1 MFRRLPVMKHGIPG
15 RHPPLC
21 RIPPEMFIIPYST
34 DVHDGTIR
42 LAALE
47 IIGIC
52 LLVHLF
58 VSADQN
64 RIRDEAAG
72 IIEKWQQERI
82 ERLYRRSRSGNDRN
96 VQVKEVVRTVNGVSS
111 DTEELRARLMEVRK
125 TSLMYRLGLVLDDF
139 HLHTLFTSMFT
150 HGGWFHLIGN
160 MLLFYVCGLAMEQY
174 WGYWKFLII
183 YIGCGVA
190 AAGTFAG
197 TVIAS
202 NADMHGIPLVG
213 ASGAIAGIMG
223 AFLVTHTRVRVKLF
237 YALGFWFRGVL
248 ALPAWIYF
256 GFWFLQQVAAALLD
270 ANHSSGVA
278 YTAHIGGFV
287 VGGLLGNMVKSDDD
301 AAVVDPELERIR
313 NRKEKNTASA
323 QMSGGFYYAPATTVE
338 EALQEED
345 EPVEPPSVA
354 GTIQEAWEM
363 LDRGEKQSARQ
374 KISQAI
380 FICFQS
386 FEHHRALFNDL
397 FSEIVGKREQ
407 LEFSQNEYYQWG
419 KQLQQLGETRYAIIS
434 FDLAAFTGE
443 NNHIRNNSLLASA
456 RLRMNAGM
464 QCDRVQRDMEFLQ
477 RIDPGGI
484 AGGQA
489 AELLEQVRGN

>member
-1 MFRRLPVMKHGIPG
+1 MLIVPF
-15 RHPPLC
+15 
-21 RIPPEMFIIPYST
+21 ST

-58 VSADQN
+58 VSADQG
-64 RIRDEAAG
+64 RIRKEAV
-72 IIEKWQQERI
+72 KVMDQWRQERI
-82 ERLYRRSRSGNDRN
+82 ERMYDRSRSKTERSS
-96 VQVKEVVRTVNGVSS
+96 QVDEIVGTITGAPS
-111 DTEELRARLMEVRK
+111 EELRERLLEVRK
-125 TSLMYRLGLVLDDF
+125 RSLMYRLGLVLDDF
-139 HLHTLFTSMFT
+139 HLHALFTSMFT

-183 YIGCGVA
+183 YLGCGVA

-202 NADMHGIPLVG
+202 QADMHGIPLVG

-248 ALPAWIYF
+248 AIPAWIYF
-256 GFWFLQQVAAALLD
+256 GFWFLQQVAAALFD
-270 ANHSSGVA
+270 PNHSSGVA

-287 VGGLLGNMVKSDDD
+287 VGGLLGNLVKSDDD
-301 AAVVDPELERIR
+301 AAIVNPNLARIQKQ
-313 NRKEKNTASA
+313 KEKNTGSG
-323 QMSGGFYYAPATTVE
+323 QVSGGFYYASAKTVE

-345 EPVEPPSVA
+345 EPTESPSVA
-354 GTIQEAWEM
+354 VTIQEAWEM
-363 LDRGEKQSARQ
+363 LDRGEVQGARANLS
-374 KISQAI
+374 KAI

-386 FEHHRALFNDL
+386 FEDHRVLFNDL
-397 FSEIVGKREQ
+397 FSGIVKQRERVQ
-407 LEFSQNEYYQWG
+407 FSQNEYYQWG
-419 KQLQQLGETRYAIIS
+419 KQLEQLGETKYAIIS

-443 NNHIRNNSLLASA
+443 NDHVRKNSLLASA
-456 RLRMNAGM
+456 RLRMAAGT
-464 QCDRVQRDMEFLQ
+464 QLDRVQRDMEFLKK
-477 RIDPGGI
+477 IDPGGI
-484 AGGQA
+484 AGEQA
-489 AELLEQVRGN
+489 AELLEQLRER